1 MKVSVTFSLL
11 LATFKADIRADSNR
25 DGKVDTEGSSDLGK
39 GKETRSEEV
48 GALFL
53 PNIGDTSDRC
63 RELHEGQPAALV
75 KCNDASDDIQRASKY
90 LPPLRTVPISGL
102 GSSAVGRISV
112 SDPLA
117 RKFVRIFQ
125 RSAASEISQE
135 PDDDGTIVDEE
146 LEGAFD
152 SLFADEKS
160 GYYNWK
166 IVDEKTTFSV
176 TQLAQGRQ
184 LGIDAR
190 GPRGHL
196 VAEIDDDGNSKT
208 DKVHPWDG

>member
-1 MKVSVTFSLL
+1 M
-11 LATFKADIRADSNR
+11 
-25 DGKVDTEGSSDLGK
+25 GK
-39 GKETRSEEV
+39 GKETWSEEV

-63 RELHEGQPAALV
+63 RELHEGQPAAVV

-90 LPPLRTVPISGL
+90 LAPLRTVPISGL

-117 RKFVRIFQ
+117 RKCVRIFQ
-125 RSAASEISQE
+125 RSAVSEISQE
-135 PDDDGTIVDEE
+135 PDNDWT
-146 LEGAFD
+146 
-152 SLFADEKS
+152 
-160 GYYNWK
+160 

-176 TQLAQGRQ
+176 TQLAQGLQ

-208 DKVHPWDG
+208 DKVHP